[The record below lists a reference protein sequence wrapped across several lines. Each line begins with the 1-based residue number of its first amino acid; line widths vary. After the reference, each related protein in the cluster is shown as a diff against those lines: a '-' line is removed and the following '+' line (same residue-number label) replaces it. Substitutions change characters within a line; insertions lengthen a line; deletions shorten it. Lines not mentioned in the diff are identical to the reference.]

1 MKIEVFRDFF
11 LEGAEAME
19 EDAEG
24 MLRPKPKEQ
33 PMPKL
38 RRGMGDLS
46 VWSFRGCRKQ
56 SGADGTDAEVYRG
69 MCVVRERT
77 WVFGVRRDPPERL
90 LIAPLY
96 SGGQSGE
103 VVWDA
108 SISFGFLGVCSFSGF
123 PSG

>member
-1 MKIEVFRDFF
+1 
-11 LEGAEAME
+11 ME

-56 SGADGTDAEVYRG
+56 SGADGTDAEVWA
-69 MCVVRERT
+69 RERQRLSHEQAS
-77 WVFGVRRDPPERL
+77 GLRPE
-90 LIAPLY
+90 AC
-96 SGGQSGE
+96 
-103 VVWDA
+103 V
-108 SISFGFLGVCSFSGF
+108 
-123 PSG
+123 